1 MKITV
6 HNQSK
11 SFERS
16 FDLVSPGLTIGRS
29 PENHIALADPS
40 LSISLF
46 QAAITIDDAAQ
57 ISIRNLALTPILVG
71 NHSLKVGETMVL
83 KSDSEFS
90 CGDFYFNISVTE
102 SNSLAPQVPPAQQ
115 ATQRPLKA
123 PTVMPMPGTVEMPT
137 ATHHLAPNP
146 VAVAPLAEII
156 NLSPQQPASE
166 QNTVFEP
173 LVEATTELRSD
184 IEPSPTPFTELGT
197 ATQLA
202 SESAADNSASI
213 FDSLFDGAGVVPV
226 GASDINYDIHPFDM
240 TSGTVRNS
248 HDPLAELQGIA
259 LDDNLSKDPLER
271 LSRDGIEHQKKDILQ
286 DQRPSTLLHANEQEL
301 TSNHATLDHLDT
313 ILLELAQ
320 QKRLGQ

>member
-1 MKITV
+1 M
-6 HNQSK
+6 
-11 SFERS
+11 
-16 FDLVSPGLTIGRS
+16 
-29 PENHIALADPS
+29 
-40 LSISLF
+40 
-46 QAAITIDDAAQ
+46 
-57 ISIRNLALTPILVG
+57 
-71 NHSLKVGETMVL
+71 
-83 KSDSEFS
+83 
-90 CGDFYFNISVTE
+90 
-102 SNSLAPQVPPAQQ
+102 
-115 ATQRPLKA
+115 
-123 PTVMPMPGTVEMPT
+123 
-137 ATHHLAPNP
+137 
-146 VAVAPLAEII
+146 APLAEII

-166 QNTVFEP
+166 QNTVVEP

-184 IEPSPTPFTELGT
+184 IEPSPPPFTELGT

-301 TSNHATLDHLDT
+301 KSNHATLDHLDT

-320 QKRLGQ
+320 QKRLGK